1 MIQTHFDRA
10 VGVTNIYRAKAES
23 ILARFPDAAD
33 VVSYV
38 AAEMLTHIADQR
50 TLSMGEMS
58 AVLERLVDREI
69 VRRRHLPY
77 AEIIQEIERS
87 GFHRQLAM
95 LTGSSG
101 ASSLSVTYAQAWHMR
116 RFQDSGE
123 RVYEVSPGLASRLV
137 RTRLTGLTTDNLCDT
152 AILPYESIYIAI
164 PPEAGLVVEN
174 IDSGTHP
181 VEGMYVTRDS
191 MLGIPAWRIMVIGS
205 PKDGNVY
212 DDAIFHFILPLPTGV
227 ALDVALDAE
236 HGRIMGRISN
246 GGIFNEAEKKC
257 IDLMPGFFRFA
268 MNTVF
273 YATSADARRREGWN
287 HPHAARLIE
296 QAAKHKKGTHKG
308 DRARAAL
315 KAAQLRS
322 RTFLGDGLPVL
333 TSAGSSGSHGPL
345 IVRTLVEG
353 HWRNQAHGPRHSLR
367 KLIFIEPFWRGPE
380 DAPESIPTHVL
391 R

>member
-1 MIQTHFDRA
+1 MIQTHFERTSA
-10 VGVTNIYRAKAES
+10 VRRPHMREAES
-23 ILARFPDAAD
+23 ILARFPK
-33 VVSYV
+33 
-38 AAEMLTHIADQR
+38 AEDIVTHIMGQFASSPHAAGA
-50 TLSMGEMS
+50 TLEM
-58 AVLERLVDREI
+58 LVDREI

-77 AEIIQEIERS
+77 AEIIREIERAE
-87 GFHRQLAM
+87 FHRQLTVMAGNAAHN
-95 LTGSSG
+95 L
-101 ASSLSVTYAQAWHMR
+101 AVTYAQAWHLR
-116 RFQDSGE
+116 RFQDAGE
-123 RVYEVSPGLASRLV
+123 RVYEVSPGLASRLA
-137 RTRLTGLTTDNLCDT
+137 RTKLTGLTTDNLCDT
-152 AILPYESIYIAI
+152 AVLPYDAIYIAI
-164 PPEAGLVVEN
+164 PPEAGLTVEN

-181 VEGMYVTRDS
+181 VEGMYVTRDT

-205 PKDGNVY
+205 PKDGNIY
-212 DDAIFHFILPLPTGV
+212 DDAIFHFILPLPKGV
-227 ALDVALDAE
+227 SLDVALDAE
-236 HGRIMGRISN
+236 HERIMGRINN

-273 YATSADARRREGWN
+273 YATSADARRRTGWN
-287 HPHAARLIE
+287 HPNAARLLE
-296 QAAKHKKGTHKG
+296 QAVKHKKGTHKG

-315 KAAQLRS
+315 KAARLMP

-333 TSAGSSGSHGPL
+333 AGAGSSGSHGPL

-367 KLIFIEPFWRGPE
+367 KLIFIDPFWRGPE